1 MDVGLDF
8 KRSHLLNL
16 VSILQI
22 HLTVFDPARKFNQ
35 IPKTFANGSEWKQ
48 AASTT
53 EVTVVPRGLTSPDS
67 EFLKINK
74 VCAFLLS

>member
-35 IPKTFANGSEWKQ
+35 IQRHLQMAANGSKPPAQ
-48 AASTT
+48 QRS
-53 EVTVVPRGLTSPDS
+53 LL
-67 EFLKINK
+67 FLGD
-74 VCAFLLS
+74 